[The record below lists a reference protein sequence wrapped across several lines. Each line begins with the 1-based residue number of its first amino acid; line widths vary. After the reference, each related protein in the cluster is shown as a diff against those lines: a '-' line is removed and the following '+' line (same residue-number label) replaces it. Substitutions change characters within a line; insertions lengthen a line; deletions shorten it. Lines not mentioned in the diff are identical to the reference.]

1 MFIYICQAL
10 PHFQFMKK
18 LYNWYS
24 EKVYLVVCSF
34 LLIVFGG
41 LWSFA
46 GNLSVFA
53 AMTKKYSEKKW
64 PIVYIYLYIWGDI
77 LLHNRILRNITV
89 FEFLLWWMRTYSKVY
104 QGFVTSWAYLHSGLI
119 QCADST
125 RMFLL
130 F

>member
-1 MFIYICQAL
+1 
-10 PHFQFMKK
+10 MKK

-53 AMTKKYSEKKW
+53 EMTKKYSEKKW

-89 FEFLLWWMRTYSKVY
+89 FEFLLW
-104 QGFVTSWAYLHSGLI
+104 
-119 QCADST
+119 
-125 RMFLL
+125 
-130 F
+130 